1 MYGKLINNKL
11 IIAGER
17 IQVLN
22 GWITKPSE
30 EELRINGYKEIEYMD
45 RPEYDEEEE
54 KLVESFNELNDKI
67 IVFYEK
73 VILTIEEH
81 NMVIQNKIIEEE
93 NRITPR
99 RQREIDLKKEG
110 ALEFAQE
117 IENNIIELRKKFRK
131 EEN

>member
-1 MYGKLINNKL
+1 MHGKLINNKL
-11 IIAGER
+11 IIAGEK

-93 NRITPR
+93 NKMTPR
-99 RQREIDLKKEG
+99 RQREIDLNKEG